1 MWSYYVRTIEALTAR
16 YAAHGAASLYGST
29 PAPQRQDLADRFQT
43 DPALRV
49 LVANP
54 AAAGVGFTLTAA
66 SYAIYETLTWRYDLY
81 AQSQDRNHRIGQR
94 NPVTYIRLIADGTV
108 EQAIAEAL
116 ARKAQMASEV
126 VGDEAGTAL
135 ATPLTPEAFLTLLQT
150 GRLPDL

>member
-1 MWSYYVRTIEALTAR
+1 M
-16 YAAHGAASLYGST
+16 
-29 PAPQRQDLADRFQT
+29 
-43 DPALRV
+43 

-126 VGDEAGTAL
+126 VGDDASPAL